1 MEVIGLKQYI
11 TVGRILSP
19 WGVKG
24 QVKVEPLTDDIKRF
38 KNLKEVFYE
47 EENNLKKLNIEEVI
61 FIRNAFVIIK
71 FQGIDDRNE
80 AEKYRNVYIMV
91 DRKDAVKLPKGRYFI
106 CDIIGLKVYTLER
119 EYLGEITNV
128 IQTGANDV
136 YVVKSNEDKEIL
148 IPAIKEVV
156 KNIDVEKGY
165 MFIYPMEGLI

>member
-1 MEVIGLKQYI
+1 MKQYI

>member
-1 MEVIGLKQYI
+1 MKQYI

-91 DRKDAVKLPKGRYFI
+91 DRKDAIKLPKGRYFI
-106 CDIIGLKVYTLER
+106 CDIIGLKVYTLEG

-165 MFIYPMEGLI
+165 MLIYPMEGLI

>member
-1 MEVIGLKQYI
+1 LKQYI